1 MKYNLLGKNSLSLYD
16 ILMNRKIQNPQEY
29 INLSENA
36 INDYKLFG
44 LDKLKKAANILL
56 QAVRNNDAAVLV
68 VDSDC
73 DGFCSA
79 AILAN
84 YLYKYFPAWVET
96 KLDFFF
102 HDGKAHGLQ
111 DCCEGFIAKNYK
123 LILCPDSSSNDY
135 EQHKMLNMAGAKIII
150 LDHHEAPHVSE
161 YENVVTI
168 NNQLSDYP
176 NKNFCGAGVTWQ
188 FCRFL
193 NDSIFKD
200 NYYWYFIDLAAL
212 GNVGDMMSLVDNET
226 AYIIREGIK
235 DENQHNPF
243 IVYISEK
250 NAYSLGSEITPIGW
264 TFYIVP
270 FVNAIVR
277 SGTMEEQKLLF
288 QSFLEY
294 KAFTKVPSNK
304 RGHHGELTNLVEE
317 AVRIAVNVVKP
328 RQTKAQDEGMALL
341 ERKIKDENLLQHKVI
356 LCLLEQ
362 GQISPNLA
370 GLAANK
376 IMAKYQRPVCVLTK
390 KEVTLP
396 PWESAN
402 EVDIQYAGSARGC
415 DLVGASWFR
424 KNCEEFDGTIYAQ
437 GHESAFGLC
446 LPQDRIKEFL
456 DYTDI
461 VYKDI
466 ADEAVYYVDSIV
478 KYSDFLAE
486 ERKIASEILE
496 IGSNGKLW
504 GEKVTEPKVVIENIP
519 LTANMVTIYD
529 GRTDTLKI
537 NLSPSVTAIKFNISP
552 EEKEVFRNIPPNGS
566 ITINLLGMCK
576 INVYNG
582 NVTPQI
588 EIKDFEVM
596 TVKKYD
602 F

>member
-1 MKYNLLGKNSLSLYD
+1 
-16 ILMNRKIQNPQEY
+16 
-29 INLSENA
+29 
-36 INDYKLFG
+36 
-44 LDKLKKAANILL
+44 
-56 QAVRNNDAAVLV
+56 
-68 VDSDC
+68 
-73 DGFCSA
+73 
-79 AILAN
+79 
-84 YLYKYFPAWVET
+84 
-96 KLDFFF
+96 
-102 HDGKAHGLQ
+102 
-111 DCCEGFIAKNYK
+111 
-123 LILCPDSSSNDY
+123 
-135 EQHKMLNMAGAKIII
+135 
-150 LDHHEAPHVSE
+150 
-161 YENVVTI
+161 
-168 NNQLSDYP
+168 
-176 NKNFCGAGVTWQ
+176 
-188 FCRFL
+188 
-193 NDSIFKD
+193 
-200 NYYWYFIDLAAL
+200 
-212 GNVGDMMSLVDNET
+212 
-226 AYIIREGIK
+226 
-235 DENQHNPF
+235 
-243 IVYISEK
+243 
-250 NAYSLGSEITPIGW
+250 
-264 TFYIVP
+264 
-270 FVNAIVR
+270 
-277 SGTMEEQKLLF
+277 
-288 QSFLEY
+288 
-294 KAFTKVPSNK
+294 
-304 RGHHGELTNLVEE
+304 
-317 AVRIAVNVVKP
+317 
-328 RQTKAQDEGMALL
+328 MALL

-396 PWESAN
+396 PWESEN
-402 EVDIQYAGSARGC
+402 EVDVQYAGSARGC

-446 LPQDRIKEFL
+446 LPQNKITAFL
-456 DYTDI
+456 NYTDI

-466 ADEAVYYVDSIV
+466 ADEAVYYVDSII

-552 EEKEVFRNIPPNGS
+552 EEKEIFRNIPPNGS